1 MNNEYKIR
9 IPHFYCLEYY
19 EGNKKMVLDIDFRE
33 KQIVLSRDMIKNWE
47 NPYENI
53 TLQDKEKR
61 RILENIRNYLLKNNS
76 PERIVMAQ

>member
-1 MNNEYKIR
+1 MYNEYKIR

-47 NPYENI
+47 NPYGNI
-53 TLQDKEKR
+53 SLQDEEKS

-76 PERIVMAQ
+76 PERIVME